1 MIEILLAYYVGL
13 MVFVLNGLQLVA
25 MRQKQRELAVKE
37 ENLRKLLTRL
47 KLRRY

>member
-25 MRQKQRELAVKE
+25 LRQKQRELAVKE
-37 ENLRKLLTRL
+37 ENLRRLLVRL
-47 KLRRY
+47 KLRR

>member
-25 MRQKQRELAVKE
+25 LRQKQRELAVKG
-37 ENLRKLLTRL
+37 ENLRRLLVRL
-47 KLRRY
+47 KLRR

>member
-25 MRQKQRELAVKE
+25 LRQRQRELAVKE
-37 ENLRKLLTRL
+37 ENLRRLLTRL
-47 KLRRY
+47 KLRR

>member
-25 MRQKQRELAVKE
+25 LRQRHRELAVKE
-37 ENLRKLLTRL
+37 ENLRRLLTRL
-47 KLRRY
+47 KLRR